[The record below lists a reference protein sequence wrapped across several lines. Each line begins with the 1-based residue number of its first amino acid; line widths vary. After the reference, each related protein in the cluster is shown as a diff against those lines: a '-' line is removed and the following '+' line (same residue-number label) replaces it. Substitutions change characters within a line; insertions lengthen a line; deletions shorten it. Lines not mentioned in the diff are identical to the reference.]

1 MKPKTSPA
9 FFDDEDSDSSMEI
22 TLLYSES
29 DDDSEAYTDAWSTF
43 SVSSDD
49 EGNRHIN
56 LAVAHDVTDD
66 IEPLVQELQGVSI
79 WDQTQYIVTTVISTV
94 VTPDWYKQSQLSSI
108 TTHSDTGQRLLILLT
123 MILEHRLEQS
133 KNASTAVEDLSSM

>member
-1 MKPKTSPA
+1 MKSKASPA

-29 DDDSEAYTDAWSTF
+29 DDNSEAYADARSMF
-43 SVSSDD
+43 SISSDD
-49 EGNRHIN
+49 EGNCCIN
-56 LAVAHDVTDD
+56 LTVAHDVADD

-79 WDQTQYIVTTVISTV
+79 QDQTQYIVTTMTSTV
-94 VTPDWYKQSQLSSI
+94 VTPDWYEQSQLSSI

-133 KNASTAVEDLSSM
+133 KNASAAMEDSSSM